1 MSSHL
6 KKTTDFLTC
15 PVCRQ
20 LFNNPRFLPCYHS
33 YCEQCLENLQEQS
46 KIICPECRR
55 AATVPLG
62 GVKSLQSNFFVNQ
75 LVGELANKS
84 AKEGDEEVQCD
95 NCDENDLVN
104 AFCPSCNL
112 FLCDICYRYHKRD
125 RTTRNHATVV
135 LSEIVTVPD
144 QTLVKTLQCREH
156 ESNELPYYCETCNE
170 LICTYCTIKEHSG
183 HNHDTVKKMAA
194 KCRHKTNK
202 NISTIE
208 NMFKGL
214 SKPHSDVEMMI
225 TKIKNQANV
234 VIKEIHEHYATK
246 FDMIME
252 QRDQMEQ
259 QVHTMVSEKVKALT
273 LQLEEINFMHSK
285 HTDFL
290 HMKELTDSAKK
301 SSNPDEILLSIQKQ
315 LIIYTNQLIE
325 IHDKLNTQPV
335 ESDTIRFFAD
345 EAFPQ
350 FGQVLSTVDPSVS
363 ELSSLPKYAFQGVP
377 VEFVITAKY
386 SNGCNY
392 PRGGN
397 QVSVQ
402 AQLQS
407 QSGNT
412 ENIACNV
419 RDNKDG
425 SYTAT
430 FTAQQTGRVKL
441 SVFLDRKKIKDSP
454 YSITVGKN
462 YLALNNPTDIVEIHC
477 VKAKPWGI
485 AFGQNNLWAVAD
497 WTNHCVHV
505 FYKDDQLLWKFGS
518 KGCNNGQLDNP
529 CGIAFDGKNHVYVAD
544 YNNHRV
550 QKFDINGNYQ
560 LQFSGKESGDG
571 CLSTPVDIIVH
582 KDRVYVADSTA
593 NCIVK
598 FYPNGQFCQIIG
610 KGHLNNPN
618 GITVNHNNHL
628 LVTNLGDDSVYIF
641 TLDGQ
646 YLGKFGASGAKT
658 GQLSC
663 PRSITS
669 DPNGFILVTDTSNHR
684 VSIFDNDGKYVHCFG
699 SKGKG
704 NNQFLNP
711 RGIALAPNG
720 RIYISDNLNECIK
733 IFEV

>member
-1 MSSHL
+1 MSSNL
-6 KKTTDFLTC
+6 KSTTDFLTC

-20 LFNNPRFLPCYHS
+20 LFNNPRFLPCYHF
-33 YCEQCLENLQEQS
+33 YCEQCLESLQEES
-46 KIICPECRR
+46 KISCPECRHK
-55 AATVPLG
+55 ATVPLG
-62 GVKSLQSNFFVNQ
+62 GVKLLQSNFFVNR
-75 LVGELANKS
+75 LVGELVNKC

-95 NCDENDLVN
+95 TCDENDLVI
-104 AFCPSCNL
+104 AFCPSCSL
-112 FLCDICYRYHKRD
+112 FLCEVCYRYHMRD
-125 RTTRNHATVV
+125 RATRKHATIV
-135 LSEIVTVPD
+135 LSEIITVPD
-144 QTLVKTLQCREH
+144 QTLVKALQCRAH
-156 ESNELPYYCETCNE
+156 GSNELPYYCETCNE

-194 KCRHKTNK
+194 KCRHKMNE
-202 NISTIE
+202 NIATIE
-208 NMFKGL
+208 KMFKGL
-214 SKPHSDVEMMI
+214 SKLHSDIEMMV
-225 TKIKNQANV
+225 TEIKNQANE
-234 VIKEIHEHYATK
+234 VIKEIHEHYATMV
-246 FDMIME
+246 DIIMG
-252 QRDQMEQ
+252 QRNQMEQ
-259 QVHTMVSEKVKALT
+259 QVHTMVAEKVKALT
-273 LQLEEINFMHSK
+273 LQLEEINSK
-285 HTDFL
+285 QTHFL

-315 LIIYTNQLIE
+315 LTTYTNQLME
-325 IHDKLNTQPV
+325 ILNPQPV

-345 EAFPQ
+345 EAFLQ
-350 FGQVLSTVDPSVS
+350 FGQVLSTVDPSES
-363 ELSSLPKYAFQGVP
+363 ELSSIPKYVFQGAP
-377 VEFVITAKY
+377 VEFAITAKY

-412 ENIACNV
+412 EHITCNV
-419 RDNKDG
+419 RDNRDG
-425 SYTAT
+425 SYIAT

-441 SVFLDRKKIKDSP
+441 SVFLDGKQIKDSP
-454 YSITVGKN
+454 HSITVGKN
-462 YLALNNPTDIVEIHC
+462 YLALNNPIDIVKIQSHAY
-477 VKAKPWGI
+477 VQAKPWGI

-505 FYKDDQLLWKFGS
+505 FYKEGQLLWKFGS
-518 KGCNNGQLDNP
+518 KGCNDGQLDNP

-582 KDRVYVADSTA
+582 KERVYVADSTA

-598 FYPNGQFCQIIG
+598 FYTSGQFCQIIG

-618 GITVNHNNHL
+618 GVTVNRNNHL

-646 YLGKFGASGAKT
+646 YLGKFGASGTKT

-684 VSIFDNDGKYVHCFG
+684 ISIFDNDGKYVHCFG